1 MPAGAGK
8 AGAAVS
14 WTLVEVEAYAG
25 TRGGE
30 EPRALVIGGERRRIV
45 EIVDRWLGSS
55 GHPTD
60 SPQDYFRV
68 RTDRDEVWLIRY
80 NRIFGAWAIQR

>member
-8 AGAAVS
+8 AGAALS

-30 EPRALVIGGERRRIV
+30 EPRALVIDGERRRIV

-55 GHPTD
+55 AHPTD